1 MEFIAKINS
10 DKCVSF
16 YVSFEDTS
24 WNITESEYFGYNYDN
39 FTLIKTEI
47 RDILVNEQNKL
58 CCYCKKELKFDTS
71 TTIEHIIPQK
81 PQSTCDF
88 SGYHIQCIFP
98 SVFVKTKRDIPNS
111 KLENLPHDISYYNI
125 LACCQKCNSERGNID
140 IKPFVFDIDVKQKFQ
155 YDIDGNIFS
164 TEYLNEIEA
173 IGLAGEYYVKNRKI
187 WRQLELELGDNNLPI
202 ENEELLIKLKL
213 IVSKF
218 LIEKEDL
225 FYGNLLS
232 SEKAI
237 KDVLLYCYFYNIR

>member
-164 TEYLNEIEA
+164 TEYLNEIA
-173 IGLAGEYYVKNRKI
+173 TIGLADDYYLKNRKI
-187 WRQLELELGDNNLPI
+187 WKQLKFEFSGKKLPI
-202 ENEELLIKLKL
+202 NNEELVKKIKL
-213 IVSKF
+213 IGAEF
-218 LIEKEDL
+218 YNDDEDL
-225 FYGNLLS
+225 FYLNLLS
-232 SEKAI
+232 DERAVE
-237 KDVLLYCYFYNIR
+237 DVLLYNYFFQN